1 MQVEILTPEK
11 TLFSGE
17 ADIVTLPG
25 ANGSFQVLD
34 QHAPMIANL
43 GKGTVVVGS
52 KQASEEFNVNGGLVE
67 VLENRV
73 IVLV

>member
-43 GKGTVVVGS
+43 GKGAVVVGS
-52 KQASEEFNVNGGLVE
+52 KQASEQFDVNGGLVE

>member
-52 KQASEEFNVNGGLVE
+52 KQASEQFNVNGGLVE